1 MIVIEGSDKFKIA
14 KEYIDVEY
22 TLFSKV
28 TFRYEKL
35 KFKDNA
41 ELEKLRCLNI
51 KMATSLIN

>member
-41 ELEKLRCLNI
+41 ELEKI
-51 KMATSLIN
+51 KMFKYKNGYILIN